1 MLVRGRI
8 EIGPYATGSKSAR
21 ATQAFLVT
29 VDGARL
35 ELRRYDGP
43 SMRDDHLIAMEGQ
56 QVEAEGLLRDQ
67 LFIARS
73 LRCMETDATPAV
85 VARPRGRRKP

>member
-8 EIGPYATGSKSAR
+8 TIGPYATGSKSAR
-21 ATQAFLVT
+21 DTQAFLVT
-29 VDGARL
+29 EDGARL

-43 SMRDDHLIAMEGQ
+43 SMRDDHLIAMDGQ
-56 QVEAEGLLRDQ
+56 EVEAEGLLRDQ

-73 LRCMETDATPAV
+73 LRCMHTAVTPAPT
-85 VARPRGRRKP
+85 ARRRGHHKP